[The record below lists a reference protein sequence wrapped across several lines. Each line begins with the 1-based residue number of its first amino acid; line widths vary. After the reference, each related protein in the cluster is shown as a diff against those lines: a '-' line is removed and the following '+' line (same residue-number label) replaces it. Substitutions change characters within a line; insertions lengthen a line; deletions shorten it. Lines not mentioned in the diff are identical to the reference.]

1 MKTYVDTRL
10 IRHARCT
17 RCARRAT
24 AMAATLFA
32 TTMLA
37 ALALFTACTD
47 LDDAPDG
54 PPSATDAI
62 SFAATLSAPVG
73 SGTRAATPATK
84 DAFATGDRIA
94 VSIDQQIK
102 PYAYTAD
109 LRFCAAHPDNA
120 FYWTPGTQQ
129 QQDVIAWYPY
139 SAALPSATAPLDIS
153 RQDTDEGFAAA
164 DFLFAGPATLQ
175 RTPSSALTFG
185 HRTALMRLN
194 IKADGKTVVPGND
207 FTITEVW
214 IEGTQPQALIDPANG
229 TLKGTGNTA
238 PILAHPCPATAA
250 GHLATFEAH
259 IIPHDISVGTIISI
273 YASDPGNPAA
283 PDKMYTGI
291 ILSGSYQAGHIHTY
305 NVTLSSDRI
314 HITPT
319 DEDLSWNEG
328 NIETVLPAGY
338 DIAISTAQEL
348 QAFATAVN
356 SGGTIGNPA
365 VDAYSARVLQT
376 ADIDLVGIDDWTPI
390 GNSTSS
396 SSNYFQGIY
405 NGNGYTISNLK
416 IKSEKGNSGL
426 FGQVSGKDSSTPAV
440 LTGIHLR
447 NVDIDVSC
455 NSPIS
460 CGAIAGSV
468 SRAVITFCSARGE
481 IKTYATNSHSYSGGI
496 IGKNNSG
503 TISYCRAD
511 VKVTASS
518 DVNQAQLECYAGG
531 IVGYNN
537 GTIFACEASG
547 SEVSAISNNAQASAG
562 GIVGR
567 AKGSSYI
574 ASCASEVGKIIANIS
589 GNGFYAYA
597 GGVVGEQNGAL
608 YSSYARGDATAS
620 GGGHGNM
627 AGAIVGNNASG
638 NTNFCIGTGAGGQGT
653 SNLAASARAIDYK
666 ADATDYEI
674 YDIMQL
680 GAIVTMPYTTI
691 STTTYDPTRF
701 PAYGIE
707 VKQESLTFYGGWD
720 YAAATG
726 KIRLPGL
733 PPIAPP

>member
-1 MKTYVDTRL
+1 MKTRAYPRL
-10 IRHARCT
+10 PH
-17 RCARRAT
+17 CARRAT

-32 TTMLA
+32 TTTLA
-37 ALALFTACTD
+37 ALALFAACTD

-73 SGTRAATPATK
+73 SNTRAATTSATK

-102 PYAYTAD
+102 PYTYTAD

-120 FYWTPGTQQ
+120 FYWTPGAQQ

-238 PILAHPCPATAA
+238 PIYAHPCPATPA
-250 GHLATFEAH
+250 GYLATFEAQ

-273 YASDPGNPAA
+273 FASDPGNPAA

-291 ILSGSYQAGHIHTY
+291 ILSGSYEAGHTHTY
-305 NVTLSSDRI
+305 NVTLGSDRI

-356 SGGTIGNPA
+356 SKGTIGNPA
-365 VDAYSARVLQT
+365 VDARSARVLQT
-376 ADIDLVGIDDWTPI
+376 ADIDLAGIDDWTPI
-390 GNSTSS
+390 GNPTSS
-396 SSNYFQGIY
+396 SSSYFQGIY

-416 IKSEKGNSGL
+416 IKNGEGMSGL
-426 FGQVSGKDSSTPAV
+426 FGWVFGKDSSTPAV

-460 CGAIAGSV
+460 CGAIAGAV

-481 IKTYATNSHSYSGGI
+481 IKIHATNSHSYSGGI
-496 IGKNNSG
+496 IGDNNSG

-518 DVNQAQLECYAGG
+518 ETNDINTECCAGG
-531 IVGYNN
+531 IAGSNE

-547 SEVSAISNNAQASAG
+547 SEVSAISLDNAQVYAG

-574 ASCASEVGKIIANIS
+574 ASCASEVEKIIANIS
-589 GNGFYAYA
+589 SNGYYAYA

-608 YSSYARGDATAS
+608 YNSYARGDATAS
-620 GGGHGNM
+620 GGDHGNG
-627 AGAIVGNNASG
+627 AGAIVGNTASG
-638 NTNFCIGTGAGGQGT
+638 KTPHQCIGTGAGGQGT
-653 SNLAASARAIDYK
+653 SNLVASYGDIAYN
-666 ADATDYEI
+666 ADATDEEI
-674 YDIMQL
+674 FV
-680 GAIVTMPYTTI
+680 IVYGMLSSWGSSKEI
-691 STTTYDPTRF
+691 STTTYDPTHF
-701 PAYGIE
+701 PAYGAE
-707 VKQESLTFYGGWD
+707 VKKEKLDSSAGWD

-726 KIRLPGL
+726 KIRLKGL